1 MSRATVPPY
10 VRLAN
15 EIAAQFAH
23 RPPVDAAVAIANH
36 LKVTWDPRMKRALI
50 DHVEAGAED
59 LDPAAALAA
68 RHLQPEP
75 NSSIRQAK

>member
-23 RPPVDAAVAIANH
+23 RPAADAATAIANH
-36 LKVTWDPRMKRALI
+36 MRIAWDPRMKQALI
-50 DHVEAGAED
+50 AHVEAGAED

-68 RHLQPEP
+68 QQLQAA
-75 NSSIRQAK
+75 AK

>member
-1 MSRATVPPY
+1 MTTGVPPY

-23 RPPVDAAVAIANH
+23 RSPAEAATAIANH
-36 LKVTWDPRMKRALI
+36 LKAVWDPRMKQALI
-50 DHVEAGAED
+50 DHANSGATD

-68 RHLQPEP
+68 KKLQ
-75 NSSIRQAK
+75 AL